1 MNVRELIAKPQEF
14 DPELPACVYN
24 DGWSD
29 DIEVQSVE
37 VEDGQHVREDKD
49 GKDRRTTSGYVRI
62 G

>member
-1 MNVRELIAKPQEF
+1 MNVRELIAKLQEF

-49 GKDRRTTSGYVRI
+49 GKDRRTTGGYVRI
-62 G
+62 A